1 MLGHESRFLRLSWSW
16 YRMRIVTCGFVA
28 CLEIATIFKAEHV
41 TLPEPIRGHLPD
53 DRERLLAQLS
63 RLVEDARAGKLDRF
77 RQSVMSL

>member
-1 MLGHESRFLRLSWSW
+1 
-16 YRMRIVTCGFVA
+16 MRIVTCGFVA